1 MFYLY
6 HHHDLE
12 RLLDL
17 LAALQSHHAGPP
29 LAADTVL
36 VPNRGVGRWLQMR
49 MAERHGVA
57 ADLEFPLPARFFW
70 QLLSRSLPDSPDSS
84 AYEQEH
90 LRWHLYAALPEIA
103 REVPRLARYLSGGSE
118 IGRLQLAER
127 LADVFDEYLIFRRDM
142 LAAWE
147 RGAGEHRP
155 PADWQAPVWR
165 ALVRRLGTRHRA
177 QLTTELLEAVAR
189 GGALDRSRWPQRVYC
204 FALGNLPPDYLRLLY
219 ALGRECDV
227 HFLLPNPSEGYW
239 GDIRARRVRLLALEE
254 PSLAEEERIAGE
266 HPLLAALG
274 RSGRDLLRV
283 LYSEELSAIHEPELG
298 PAMDY
303 TPPGDDTLLHR
314 IQSGIL
320 RLHAQPSLTG
330 MDAQDHSLQ
339 IHACHGPL
347 RELQVLHDQ
356 LLHLLASEPT
366 LEPRDV
372 MVLVPDVAA
381 YAPAIHSVFGSA
393 SEGRRLPYT
402 VSDQPMA
409 SVHPIIQTFRALLAL
424 PNSRWTASEIMAI
437 AAVPAVMRRYRLD
450 AADHDRLCEWLEQA
464 GVRWG
469 LDADSRALVGA
480 GRWAQNSWRA
490 GMDRLL
496 LGVGLADDAT
506 LVDGVAPYTD
516 IEGTATGALGR
527 LWLLVDALARW
538 AEMLRQP
545 AGAGVW
551 RDRLSQMLEQ
561 LLLPDPNDHA
571 EVRAL
576 DLVFEALRTLDGAER
591 CMAGQWLS
599 VAAVREVLHAA
610 LLESAQHQQWLGGGV
625 SFCGM
630 VPLRTVPVRVIA
642 LLGLN
647 DGDFPRQDAHA
658 SINLV
663 RLYPRIGDRSRRDDD
678 RLLFLQSLVSAQ
690 DVLYLSYTGQDVR
703 SGDALPPS
711 TLIGELLEFLHHF
724 HFPML
729 SAAELRRQIVTEQ
742 PMQPF
747 SPRYLEPPGSR
758 AAARVFTFDRGWL
771 AAAEAMGGPRT
782 AAVAFADG
790 STLAQSPPELVELRA
805 LQKFFEHPARF
816 FLRDVLQIP
825 LEPPADRL
833 ADEEPLALD
842 SLSEYQLRQRLF
854 ARACMEGTLPQMPDA
869 LLRAQGVLPPAP
881 LDDDAYARLAR
892 DVDALLPLWRDW
904 CAQHGP
910 SAEALNVS
918 VAGGVRISGRLS
930 DVWPDGLRRIR
941 AGKLGMRYQIAC
953 WIDYLMLRAAGL
965 PGALHM
971 AGLDRDGSVCV
982 LRATIAEAVAADQLA
997 RLVNLFQE
1005 GHTQPLPFMPD
1016 LAQRYLERTGRG
1028 HDPAAAL
1035 AHCNDLLRNP
1045 YQPRYELGDPYFALV
1060 VRAPDYL
1067 GRDPDSAAL
1076 CRIAAAL
1083 CAPMLQY
1090 LEAAT

>member
-1 MFYLY
+1 MFHLY

-17 LAALQSHHAGPP
+17 LAALQSHHAGAP

-36 VPNRGVGRWLQMR
+36 VPNRGVARWLQMR

-70 QLLSRSLPDSPDSS
+70 QLLSRSLPDAPDSS

-90 LRWHLYAALPEIA
+90 LRWHLYAALPDIA
-103 REVPRLARYLSGGSE
+103 REVPRLARYLSGGGE

-165 ALVRRLGTRHRA
+165 ALVRHLGRRHRA
-177 QLTTELLEAVAR
+177 QLMTEFLEAVERR
-189 GGALDRSRWPQRVYC
+189 GTLDRSRWPARLYC
-204 FALGNLPPDYLRLLY
+204 FGLGNLPPDYLRLLY

-227 HFLLPNPSEGYW
+227 HFLLPNPSEAYW

-254 PSLAEEERIAGE
+254 LSLPEEERIAGE

-274 RSGRDLLRV
+274 RGSRDLLRV

-303 TPPGDDTLLHR
+303 TAPGDGTLLHR
-314 IQSGIL
+314 LQTGIL
-320 RLHAQPSLTG
+320 RSQAQPSRSG
-330 MDAQDHSLQ
+330 MDPQDPSLQ

-356 LLHLLASEPT
+356 LLDLLASDPT

-381 YAPAIHSVFGSA
+381 YAPVIHSVFGSA

-402 VSDQPMA
+402 VADQPLA
-409 SVHPIIQTFRALLAL
+409 SMHPIIQTFRALLAL

-450 AADHDRLCEWLEQA
+450 AGDHDRLREWLEQA

-496 LGVGLADDAT
+496 LGVSLADEAT

-538 AEMLRQP
+538 AETLRQP

-551 RDRLSQMLEQ
+551 RDRLSHMLQQ
-561 LLLPDPNDHA
+561 LLLADPEDPA

-576 DLVFEALRTLDGAER
+576 ALVFEALRSLDGAER
-591 CMAGQWLS
+591 CIADEGLPA
-599 VAAVREVLHAA
+599 AAVREILNAA
-610 LLESAQHQQWLGGGV
+610 LLESAKHQPWLGGGV
-625 SFCGM
+625 SFSGM
-630 VPLRTVPVRVIA
+630 VPLRTVPARVLA
-642 LLGLN
+642 LLGVN
-647 DGDFPRQDAHA
+647 DGAFPRQDADA

-663 RLYPRIGDRSRRDDD
+663 RLYPRLGDRSRRDDD
-678 RLLFLQSLVSAQ
+678 RLLFLQSLMSAQ

-729 SAAELRRQIVTEQ
+729 SAAELRRQLVTEQ

-747 SPRYLEPPGSR
+747 SPRYLEAPGSR
-758 AAARVFTFDRGWL
+758 AAARVFTFDAGWRTG
-771 AAAEAMGGPRT
+771 AAALGGPRS
-782 AAVAFADG
+782 APAPFADG
-790 STLAQSPPELVELRA
+790 SVLAQSPADPIELRS

-825 LEPPADRL
+825 LELPVDRL
-833 ADEEPLALD
+833 ADEEPLVLD

-854 ARACMEGTLPQMPDA
+854 ARACIEGTLPRTPDA
-869 LLRAQGVLPPAP
+869 QLRAQGMLPPAP

-904 CAQHGP
+904 CGQPGP
-910 SAEALNVS
+910 AAASLDVS
-918 VAGGVRISGRLS
+918 VGGGVRVVGLLS

-941 AGKLGMRYQIAC
+941 AAKLGMRYQIAC
-953 WIDYLMLRAAGL
+953 WIDYLLLRAAGL
-965 PGALHM
+965 AGTLHM
-971 AGLDRDGSVCV
+971 AGLDSEGAVCV
-982 LRATIAEAVAADQLA
+982 LRATIPESAAADQLA
-997 RLVNLFQE
+997 ALVRLFQE

-1016 LAQRYLERTGRG
+1016 LAQRYLERIGRG
-1028 HDPAAAL
+1028 RSPADAL

-1045 YQPRYELGDPYFALV
+1045 YQPRHELGDPYFALV

-1067 GRDPDSAAL
+1067 GGDPSTVAL
-1076 CRIAAAL
+1076 CRIADAL
-1083 CAPMLQY
+1083 CVPMLQC
-1090 LEAAT
+1090 LESST